1 MFDLIGALH
10 HHEASPHAGACLASL
25 PLSGW
30 PAKHL
35 AQLSPEAEGII
46 SHFQP
51 NSYYCTETQRHFR
64 YKIKWL
70 SDGYGGVTWELEL
83 HGNLIYIRPAK
94 PYGYAIFVKSS
105 ELQNKRD
112 IDYHHVLTTAD
123 TSEAIILVSTIEL
136 AKKLAIPVF
145 QRAWIGNCKAP
156 LPGLKLR
163 PLPYDYW
170 QCIFRDDNRT
180 IASAPALESN
190 FFDKNTLACVSQ
202 PCKKSKHLRKTICLE
217 FGGENWQ
224 RELYNN

>member
-1 MFDLIGALH
+1 MFDLIGALL

-70 SDGYGGVTWELEL
+70 SDGYGGVTWELGL

-94 PYGYAIFVKSS
+94 TYGYVIFVKSS

-112 IDYHHVLTTAD
+112 IDYHHVLTIAD
-123 TSEAIILVSTIEL
+123 SSEAIILVSTIEL

-170 QCIFRDDNRT
+170 QCIFRDDNRAMAT
-180 IASAPALESN
+180 APALNSPAFN
-190 FFDKNTLACVSQ
+190 FNS
-202 PCKKSKHLRKTICLE
+202 PSYIIPSKERSKFTKGRVFLNLD
-217 FGGENWQ
+217 GEIWE
-224 RELYNN
+224 RSF

>member
-25 PLSGW
+25 PIRGW

-51 NSYYCTETQRHFR
+51 NSYYCTETQCHLR

-70 SDGYGGVTWELEL
+70 SDGYGGVTWELRL

-112 IDYHHVLTTAD
+112 IDYHHVLTIAD
-123 TSEAIILVSTIEL
+123 GSEAIILVSTIEL

-170 QCIFRDDNRT
+170 QCIFRDDNR
-180 IASAPALESN
+180 AMAAAPALNSPAFEFNSP
-190 FFDKNTLACVSQ
+190 SHII
-202 PCKKSKHLRKTICLE
+202 PSKERSKFIKGRVFLNLD
-217 FGGENWQ
+217 GETWE
-224 RELYNN
+224 RSY